1 MPQIPDHPYKI
12 FIISGSESRK
22 TNTLFNLISHQ
33 PDIGKIYLYAKD
45 RHEGKYQLLI
55 NKLECAGWKYCKDSK
70 AFIEY
75 SNDMD
80 DIYENIERIQSKQ
93 STQNVDCIWRYD
105 CWHA

>member
-1 MPQIPDHPYKI
+1 MINFDYITKEKNGLNSNLPQIPDHPYKI

-55 NKLECAGWKYCKDSK
+55 NKLECAG
-70 AFIEY
+70 
-75 SNDMD
+75 
-80 DIYENIERIQSKQ
+80 
-93 STQNVDCIWRYD
+93 
-105 CWHA
+105 